1 MSYEIDYND
10 ERFAKVEADKQE
22 ALNEV
27 EQAYGGMINETDS
40 FYQAQIDAS
49 KDWAETQ
56 AKNQQEQTD
65 FAIEQIEQQKEKT
78 HKDYIKEQSAAYT
91 DYQSQVNDYG
101 VNAEQMAASGM
112 QNTGYSESSKV
123 AMYNTYQNRV
133 ATARASYDNA
143 VLNYNNAIKDAQ
155 LQNNSALAEIAYN
168 SFQQQLELGLQ
179 GFQYKNSLISEKIN
193 KKTETEDRYHVY
205 YQDVL
210 NQINTE
216 NAMEEQIR
224 QYNQDYAFNEKQFE
238 ESVRQYNQDYEFQM
252 AQFDEQIRQFDEEMA
267 RLKEQDAKDNE
278 YKIQQLEL
286 QKAQLEEEKRQ
297 YEKSFAE
304 EQRQFNASLAE
315 EQRQYNASQKSSGSG
330 GGIVKGSSGI
340 VADKDDENRPT
351 FTDYSDAEA
360 YMKSHGI
367 QGETGLKNYTEWT
380 RAKYNNSKSA
390 EAKYSTYEAYV
401 NAYVDYKLSE

>member
-10 ERFAKVEADKQE
+10 ERFAKVETDKQA

-27 EQAYGGMINETDS
+27 EQTYGGMINESDS

-49 KDWAETQ
+49 KELAETQ
-56 AKNQQEQTD
+56 SKNQQEQTD
-65 FAIEQIEQQKEKT
+65 FAIEQIEQQKKQA

-101 VNAEQMAASGM
+101 VNAEQMAASGF
-112 QNTGYSESSKV
+112 QNSGYSESSKV
-123 AMYNTYQNRV
+123 SMYNTYQNRV
-133 ATARASYDNA
+133 ATAKASYNLAVVNYDNM
-143 VLNYNNAIKDAQ
+143 IKEAQ

-168 SFQQQLELGLQ
+168 SLQQQLELSLQ
-179 GFQYKNSLISEKIN
+179 GFQYKNSLIIEQAN
-193 KKTETEDRYHVY
+193 RKTEIEDRHHSY

-224 QYNQDYAFNEKQFE
+224 QYNQDY
-238 ESVRQYNQDYEFQM
+238 EFQQK
-252 AQFDEQIRQFDEEMA
+252 QFDEQV
-267 RLKEQDAKDNE
+267 
-278 YKIQQLEL
+278 
-286 QKAQLEEEKRQ
+286 RQ
-297 YEKSFAE
+297 Y
-304 EQRQFNASLAE
+304 NASLAE
-315 EQRQYNASQKSSGSG
+315 EQRQYNASLAEERRQFNAKQSSGAVLNNPSG
-330 GGIVKGSSGI
+330 VI
-340 VADKDDENRPT
+340 DEDDESANIPT
-351 FTDYSDAEA
+351 FENYEDAEA

-367 QGETGLKNYTEWT
+367 QGDTGLKNYTEWT
-380 RAKYNNSKSA
+380 RAKYNSTKSP

>member
-27 EQAYGGMINETDS
+27 EQTYGGMINESDS

-49 KDWAETQ
+49 KEWAETQ
-56 AKNQQEQTD
+56 SKNQQEQTD
-65 FAIEQIEQQKEKT
+65 FAIEQIEQQKDKA

-91 DYQSQVNDYG
+91 DYQQQVNDYG

-112 QNTGYSESSKV
+112 QNSGYSESSKV
-123 AMYNTYQNRV
+123 AMYNTYQIRV
-133 ATARASYDNA
+133 ATAKASFDNA
-143 VLNYNNAIKDAQ
+143 VLNYNNGIKEAQ

-168 SFQQQLELGLQ
+168 SLQTQLELGLQ
-179 GFQYKNSLISEKIN
+179 GFQYKNSLIIEKAN
-193 KKTETEDRYHVY
+193 KKTEIDNTYHSR

-238 ESVRQYNQDYEFQM
+238 EGVRQYNQNYEFQM
-252 AQFDEQIRQFDEEMA
+252 AQFDEQIRQFDEEMT

-315 EQRQYNASQKSSGSG
+315 DKRQFNAKQGSG
-330 GGIVKGSSGI
+330 GVVKGSSGS
-340 VADKDDENRPT
+340 VVDKGAENRPT
-351 FTDYSDAEA
+351 FTKYSDAEA

-380 RAKYNNSKSA
+380 RAKYNNSNSA

>member
-49 KDWAETQ
+49 KEWAETQ
-56 AKNQQEQTD
+56 SKNQQEQTD

-112 QNTGYSESSKV
+112 QNSGYSESSKV

-179 GFQYKNSLISEKIN
+179 GFQYKNNLISEKIN

-315 EQRQYNASQKSSGSG
+315 DKRQFNAKQGSG
-330 GGIVKGSSGI
+330 GVVKGSSGS
-340 VADKDDENRPT
+340 VVDKGDT
-351 FTDYSDAEA
+351 STDWVYSDKNNTDEQKGIKQSIGMNRSSVGRLNAINNLRKAGTISEAEA
-360 YMKSHGI
+360 
-367 QGETGLKNYTEWT
+367 
-380 RAKYNNSKSA
+380 
-390 EAKYSTYEAYV
+390 EALEEVYC
-401 NAYVDYKLSE
+401 N

>member
-10 ERFAKVEADKQE
+10 ERFAKVETDKQE

-27 EQAYGGMINETDS
+27 EQAYGGMINESDS
-40 FYQAQIDAS
+40 FYQTQIDAS

-56 AKNQQEQTD
+56 SKNQQEQTD
-65 FAIEQIEQQKEKT
+65 FAIEQIEQQKDKA

-91 DYQSQVNDYG
+91 DYQQQVNDYG

-112 QNTGYSESSKV
+112 QNSGYSESSQV

-133 ATARASYDNA
+133 ATAKASYNQA
-143 VLNYNNAIKDAQ
+143 VLNYDNAIKDAQ

-168 SFQQQLELGLQ
+168 SFQTQLELGLQ
-179 GFQYKNSLISEKIN
+179 GFQYKNSLIIEKAN
-193 KKTETEDRYHVY
+193 KKTEIDNTYHSR

-224 QYNQDYAFNEKQFE
+224 QYNQNYAFNEKQFVE
-238 ESVRQYNQDYEFQM
+238 EVRQYNQNYELQNK
-252 AQFDEQIRQFDEEMA
+252 QFDEQIRQFEVEIA
-267 RLKEQDAKDNE
+267 ILKEQNAKDNE

-297 YEKSFAE
+297 
-304 EQRQFNASLAE
+304 FNASLAE
-315 EQRQYNASQKSSGSG
+315 DKRQFNAKQGSG
-330 GGIVKGSSGI
+330 GVVKGSSGS
-340 VADKDDENRPT
+340 VVDKGDENRPT
-351 FTDYSDAEA
+351 FTNYTDAEA
-360 YMKSHGI
+360 YMKSHGV
-367 QGETGLKNYTEWT
+367 QGDTGLKNYTEWT
-380 RAKYNNSKSA
+380 RTKYNNSKSA

-401 NAYVDYKLSE
+401 NDYVDYKLSK

>member
-27 EQAYGGMINETDS
+27 EQAYGGMINESDS

-56 AKNQQEQTD
+56 SKNQQEQTD
-65 FAIEQIEQQKEKT
+65 FAIEQIEQQKDKA

-91 DYQSQVNDYG
+91 DYQQQVNDYG

-112 QNTGYSESSKV
+112 QNSGYSESSKV
-123 AMYNTYQNRV
+123 AMYNTYQIRV
-133 ATARASYDNA
+133 ATAKASFDNA
-143 VLNYNNAIKDAQ
+143 VLNYNNGIKEAQ

-168 SFQQQLELGLQ
+168 SLQTQLELGLQ
-179 GFQYKNSLISEKIN
+179 GFQYKNSLIIEKAN
-193 KKTETEDRYHVY
+193 KKTEIDNTYHNR

-224 QYNQDYAFNEKQFE
+224 QYNQNYAFNEKQFE
-238 ESVRQYNQDYEFQM
+238 EEVRQYNQNYELQNK
-252 AQFDEQIRQFDEEMA
+252 QFDEQIRQFEVEIA
-267 RLKEQDAKDNE
+267 ILKEQNAKDNE

-297 YEKSFAE
+297 
-304 EQRQFNASLAE
+304 FNASLAE
-315 EQRQYNASQKSSGSG
+315 DKRQFNAKQSSGG
-330 GGIVKGSSGI
+330 VVKDSSGI
-340 VADKDDENRPT
+340 VVNEDDTSTDWVYSNENLTDKQKGVLQTIGMNR
-351 FTDYSDAEA
+351 SDKGKNEEINRLLKEGTITEAEA
-360 YMKSHGI
+360 
-367 QGETGLKNYTEWT
+367 EAL
-380 RAKYNNSKSA
+380 AKRF
-390 EAKYSTYEAYV
+390 
-401 NAYVDYKLSE
+401 LG

>member
-56 AKNQQEQTD
+56 SKNQQEQTD
-65 FAIEQIEQQKEKT
+65 FAIEQIEQQKDKA

-91 DYQSQVNDYG
+91 DYQQQVNDYG

-112 QNTGYSESSKV
+112 QNSGYSESSKV

-133 ATARASYDNA
+133 ATTKASFDNA
-143 VLNYNNAIKDAQ
+143 VLNYNNGIKEAQ
-155 LQNNSALAEIAYN
+155 LQNNSALAEIVYN
-168 SFQQQLELGLQ
+168 SLQTQLELGLQ
-179 GFQYKNSLISEKIN
+179 GFQSKNSLIIEKVN
-193 KKTETEDRYHVY
+193 KKTEIDNTYHSR

-278 YKIQQLEL
+278 YKIRQLEL

-315 EQRQYNASQKSSGSG
+315 DKRQFNAKQSSGDL
-330 GGIVKGSSGI
+330 VKDSRDN
-340 VADKDDENRPT
+340 VVDEDDT
-351 FTDYSDAEA
+351 STDWVYSDKNNTDKQKGIKQSIGMNRSANGRKEKIRQLLEAGTITETEAEA
-360 YMKSHGI
+360 LLERY
-367 QGETGLKNYTEWT
+367 
-380 RAKYNNSKSA
+380 A
-390 EAKYSTYEAYV
+390 
-401 NAYVDYKLSE
+401 